1 MYFGVQA
8 WHTVDTPV
16 TRSVVQRYRDKY
28 KENPGDQTLGHYIF
42 TKLLLD
48 TIEKVG
54 GPNVEAVTSRLEG
67 LEYDGPTGRET
78 LRAADHQCIK
88 AFYLG
93 VGKTRPEK
101 KDAEDF
107 LQILAGGK
115 FYREPGES
123 GCKL

>member
-1 MYFGVQA
+1 MGKDPREKVNVIDRERRAYASARG
-8 WHTVDTPV
+8 
-16 TRSVVQRYRDKY
+16 
-28 KENPGDQTLGHYIF
+28 
-42 TKLLLD
+42 

-93 VGKTRPEK
+93 VGKTRPTLVLR
-101 KDAEDF
+101 A
-107 LQILAGGK
+107 
-115 FYREPGES
+115 
-123 GCKL
+123 